1 LDKIWVITDH
11 SVYGY
16 VNDDLYFIVGE
27 SVTNLGNNKVDV
39 ILKDWIGFPANK
51 YEEINAA
58 HTFNIGKTVVEI
70 IPFRLLVP
78 GYKIVVNSE
87 TLLFTSSADYL
98 LDTNRLYIRTPYEI
112 KMIDEECVYAS
123 KYLYADDNVLIE
135 SNGPN
140 FIIQFKEY
148 TYTAKHFLVGPKYIY
163 FGTDELYRIPRINE
177 LKFVDIPIED
187 I

>member
-1 LDKIWVITDH
+1 
-11 SVYGY
+11 
-16 VNDDLYFIVGE
+16 
-27 SVTNLGNNKVDV
+27 
-39 ILKDWIGFPANK
+39 
-51 YEEINAA
+51 
-58 HTFNIGKTVVEI
+58 VEI